1 MRTPLDLIQE
11 MLSGDS
17 PTDDARAAARARLAA
32 RAAHVEGGLAAAAA
46 AEAAVASVAAAR
58 GGDEL
63 RPVLSNVSANV
74 PAKTP
79 ATRPG
84 FKRHHIVSPPMKNAR
99 VKNDDGSGVN
109 IARAARDLCGDLGEP
124 KESLMRRALEVIGVV
139 EANDIAIQV
148 YRIEGEGGQMTSDGA
163 RRRTPG
169 GVFWALLRE
178 RVTEEEWA
186 DIFAEEKEVQR
197 ERCRRR
203 RRAASAAASL
213 AGSPTFRE
221 GFGKGTGASSLKTP
235 APIAAAARLAASA
248 DAPARATMASKL
260 RDTVVATP
268 AAAPGSWAARA
279 RAPPAFSRAQSA
291 PAAVLASAA
300 EKAAKTPTAAAAP
313 ATPATPFGVVT
324 PENDPNASKGVKSWA
339 QRARAAAEAEAAAV
353 EARKIAAYKE
363 RLAKQNAKL
372 ATEAPPPPVVN
383 VEAPAPPVVN
393 VEAPAPPVDAMDAD
407 VQDGEDWAAEMETE
421 DAGAA
426 IAASTPAANPW
437 AGMASFASMV
447 RA

>member
-1 MRTPLDLIQE
+1 

-46 AEAAVASVAAAR
+46 AEAAVASVAAGR

-63 RPVLSNVSANV
+63 RPVLSNLSANV

-79 ATRPG
+79 APRAG
-84 FKRHHIVSPPMKNAR
+84 FKRHHIISPPMKNAR
-99 VKNDDGSGVN
+99 VKNDDGLGVN
-109 IARAARDLCGDLGEP
+109 VARAARDLCGDLGEP

-178 RVTEEEWA
+178 RVTKEEWA
-186 DIFAEEKEVQR
+186 DIFAEEREVQR

-221 GFGKGTGASSLKTP
+221 GFGKGGGPVAPASSSLKTP
-235 APIAAAARLAASA
+235 APIAAAARLAANA

-260 RDTVVATP
+260 RDTAAAFDTAVAATP

-300 EKAAKTPTAAAAP
+300 KKAAKTPAAAAP

-324 PENDPNASKGVKSWA
+324 PENDPNASKGGSWA

-353 EARKIAAYKE
+353 EARKIAAYKQ
-363 RLAKQNAKL
+363 RLAKLDAKPL
-372 ATEAPPPPVVN
+372 AT
-383 VEAPAPPVVN
+383 EAPAPPVVN
-393 VEAPAPPVDAMDAD
+393 VQAPAPPVDAMDAD

-421 DAGAA
+421 DAGA
-426 IAASTPAANPW
+426 IAAGTPAANPW

>member
-1 MRTPLDLIQE
+1 
-11 MLSGDS
+11 
-17 PTDDARAAARARLAA
+17 
-32 RAAHVEGGLAAAAA
+32 
-46 AEAAVASVAAAR
+46 
-58 GGDEL
+58 
-63 RPVLSNVSANV
+63 
-74 PAKTP
+74 
-79 ATRPG
+79 
-84 FKRHHIVSPPMKNAR
+84 MKNAR
-99 VKNDDGSGVN
+99 VKNDDGLWRQRR
-109 IARAARDLCGDLGEP
+109 RAARDLCGDLGEP

-178 RVTEEEWA
+178 RVTKEEWA

-221 GFGKGTGASSLKTP
+221 GFGKGGAAAPTSSLKTP
-235 APIAAAARLAASA
+235 APMAAAARLAASA

-260 RDTVVATP
+260 RDTAVASAVAATP

-300 EKAAKTPTAAAAP
+300 ENAAKTP
-313 ATPATPFGVVT
+313 
-324 PENDPNASKGVKSWA
+324 S
-339 QRARAAAEAEAAAV
+339 RR
-353 EARKIAAYKE
+353 R
-363 RLAKQNAKL
+363 R
-372 ATEAPPPPVVN
+372 PPPP
-383 VEAPAPPVVN
+383 PP
-393 VEAPAPPVDAMDAD
+393 PS
-407 VQDGEDWAAEMETE
+407 
-421 DAGAA
+421 
-426 IAASTPAANPW
+426 AS
-437 AGMASFASMV
+437 
-447 RA
+447 

>member
-1 MRTPLDLIQE
+1 M
-11 MLSGDS
+11 SGDS

-46 AEAAVASVAAAR
+46 AEAAVASVAAGR

-63 RPVLSNVSANV
+63 RPVLSNLSANV

-79 ATRPG
+79 APRAG
-84 FKRHHIVSPPMKNAR
+84 FKRHHIISPPMKNAR
-99 VKNDDGSGVN
+99 VKNDDGLGVN
-109 IARAARDLCGDLGEP
+109 VARAARDLCGDLGEP

-178 RVTEEEWA
+178 RVTKEEWA

-221 GFGKGTGASSLKTP
+221 GFGKGGVNVNGPASSSLKTP
-235 APIAAAARLAASA
+235 APIAAAARLAANA

-260 RDTVVATP
+260 RDTAAAFTTAVAATP

-300 EKAAKTPTAAAAP
+300 ENAAKTPTAAAAAP

-383 VEAPAPPVVN
+383 VEAPAPPV
-393 VEAPAPPVDAMDAD
+393 DAMDAD

-421 DAGAA
+421 DAGA
-426 IAASTPAANPW
+426 IAAGTPAANPW

>member
-1 MRTPLDLIQE
+1 

-46 AEAAVASVAAAR
+46 AEAAVASVAAGR

-79 ATRPG
+79 ATRAG
-84 FKRHHIVSPPMKNAR
+84 FKRHHIVSPPLKNAR

-178 RVTEEEWA
+178 RVTKEEWA

-221 GFGKGTGASSLKTP
+221 GFGKGGAATPASSLKTP

-248 DAPARATMASKL
+248 YAPARATMASKL
-260 RDTVVATP
+260 RDTVVASAVAATP

-300 EKAAKTPTAAAAP
+300 ENAAKTPTAAAAAP

-383 VEAPAPPVVN
+383 VEAPAPPV
-393 VEAPAPPVDAMDAD
+393 DAMDAD

-421 DAGAA
+421 DAGAGAA

-437 AGMASFASMV
+437 AGMTSFASMV

>member
-1 MRTPLDLIQE
+1 M
-11 MLSGDS
+11 SGDS

-46 AEAAVASVAAAR
+46 AEAAVASVAAGR

-63 RPVLSNVSANV
+63 RPVLSNLSANV

-79 ATRPG
+79 APRAG
-84 FKRHHIVSPPMKNAR
+84 FKRHHIISPPMKNAR
-99 VKNDDGSGVN
+99 VKNDDGLGVN
-109 IARAARDLCGDLGEP
+109 VARAARDLCGDLGEP

-178 RVTEEEWA
+178 RVTKEEWA

-221 GFGKGTGASSLKTP
+221 GFGKGGVNVNGPASSSLKTP
-235 APIAAAARLAASA
+235 APIAAAARLQSLNA

-260 RDTVVATP
+260 RDTAAAFNTAVAATP

-300 EKAAKTPTAAAAP
+300 KKAAKTPAAAAP

-324 PENDPNASKGVKSWA
+324 PENDPNASKGGSWA

-353 EARKIAAYKE
+353 EARKIAAYKQ
-363 RLAKQNAKL
+363 RLAKLDAK
-372 ATEAPPPPVVN
+372 PPVAN
-383 VEAPAPPVVN
+383 VQ
-393 VEAPAPPVDAMDAD
+393 APAPPVDAMDAD
-407 VQDGEDWAAEMETE
+407 VHTDGEDWAAEMETE
-421 DAGAA
+421 DAGA
-426 IAASTPAANPW
+426 IAAGTPAANPW

>member
-1 MRTPLDLIQE
+1 M
-11 MLSGDS
+11 SGDS

-46 AEAAVASVAAAR
+46 AEAAVASVAARR

-63 RPVLSNVSANV
+63 RPVLSNLSANV

-79 ATRPG
+79 APRAG

-109 IARAARDLCGDLGEP
+109 VARAARDLCGDLGEP

-178 RVTEEEWA
+178 RATKEEWA

-221 GFGKGTGASSLKTP
+221 GFGKGGPAAPASSMKTP
-235 APIAAAARLAASA
+235 APIAAAARLSAAA

-260 RDTVVATP
+260 RDTVATP

-291 PAAVLASAA
+291 PAAVLAA
-300 EKAAKTPTAAAAP
+300 AAKIPAKMPAKMPAAP
-313 ATPATPFGVVT
+313 ATPAAPFAVVT
-324 PENDPNASKGVKSWA
+324 PENDPNASKGGSWA

-363 RLAKQNAKL
+363 RLAKLDAK
-372 ATEAPPPPVVN
+372 PPRPVVDVN
-383 VEAPAPPVVN
+383 APA
-393 VEAPAPPVDAMDAD
+393 APPVDAMDAD
-407 VQDGEDWAAEMETE
+407 VHADGEDWAAEMETE
-421 DAGAA
+421 DASQGAA
-426 IAASTPAANPW
+426 IAAGTPAANPW